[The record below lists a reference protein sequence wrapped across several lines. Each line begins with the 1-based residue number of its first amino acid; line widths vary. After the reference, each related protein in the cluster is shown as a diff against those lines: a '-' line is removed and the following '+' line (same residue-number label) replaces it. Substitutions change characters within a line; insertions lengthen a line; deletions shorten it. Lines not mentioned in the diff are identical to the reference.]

1 MSDMH
6 AYVLSHSIFLEYFTI
21 VHIQFKIK
29 SFLKVIRSII
39 FFYPMIEIGGADRSL
54 IRERIS
60 ELESIRPTNTEEF
73 MEREK
78 KIEYLL
84 KMLLKS

>member
-1 MSDMH
+1 
-6 AYVLSHSIFLEYFTI
+6 
-21 VHIQFKIK
+21 
-29 SFLKVIRSII
+29 
-39 FFYPMIEIGGADRSL
+39 MIEIGGSDRSL

-60 ELESIRPTNTEEF
+60 ELESVRPTNTEEF

-84 KMLLKS
+84 KMLLKT

>member
-1 MSDMH
+1 
-6 AYVLSHSIFLEYFTI
+6 
-21 VHIQFKIK
+21 
-29 SFLKVIRSII
+29 
-39 FFYPMIEIGGADRSL
+39 MIEIGGADRSL

-60 ELESIRPTNTEEF
+60 ELENIRPTNTEEF